1 MRKLLAAF
9 AIVAAS
15 AAALTSTALA
25 DGHLD
30 GAIKARKAI
39 MTLYGANLG
48 PLGAMAKG
56 EMDYDAEAAQAFA
69 NNLMAVA
76 NIDQRAMWPEGS
88 DSAAMPDKTRA
99 LPEIWSN
106 YPDVAEISNAL
117 SEASAGLAD
126 VAGTGLDALRG
137 GLGPVGK
144 TCGDCHES
152 FRAERS

>member
-1 MRKLLAAF
+1 MRKLLAAC
-9 AIVAAS
+9 AVVAAS

-30 GAIKARKAI
+30 GAIKARKAV

-69 NNLMAVA
+69 NNLVAVA
-76 NIDQRAMWPEGS
+76 GIDQRAMWPEGT
-88 DSAAMPDKTRA
+88 DSVAMPGKSRA
-99 LPEIWSN
+99 LPEIWTN
-106 YPDVAEISNAL
+106 YSDVEEISKAM
-117 SEASAGLAD
+117 SEATAGLAD

-144 TCGDCHES
+144 SCGDCHES